1 MIIKVNGMDYQVAD
15 ELVDRPLLWVLRD
28 ELGLTGTKYSCGIGV
43 CGSCEIHVDGV
54 VTRSCITQ
62 LSDVKGK
69 AVRTIEGLAT
79 SGGKLHPVQQ
89 AFLDEQVPQCGW
101 CMSGQIMRAAAFLQA
116 NPNPTEDQI
125 VSAMKDNYC
134 RCGTYGRIKRAVAK
148 AAKQMVKER
157 RRS

>member
-1 MIIKVNGMDYQVAD
+1 
-15 ELVDRPLLWVLRD
+15 
-28 ELGLTGTKYSCGIGV
+28 
-43 CGSCEIHVDGV
+43 
-54 VTRSCITQ
+54 
-62 LSDVKGK
+62 
-69 AVRTIEGLAT
+69 
-79 SGGKLHPVQQ
+79 
-89 AFLDEQVPQCGW
+89 
-101 CMSGQIMRAAAFLQA
+101 MSGQIMRAAAFLQA